1 MQELSAGHP
10 AQASESYRERKSGG
24 GAGGKREEKESDLE
38 REGQSDKEKSL
49 AERLW
54 EKERGRW

>member
-1 MQELSAGHP
+1 MQSLFLQG
-10 AQASESYRERKSGG
+10 RV